1 MDNFNANSKRTV
13 KFIFLILFFG
23 VISGSAISM
32 FLGFILPDGVV
43 RDFFLMYQDLG
54 WQRTTLNLGVV
65 KITTGFIFSIS
76 VCSLLGLFISWYFL
90 RYFR

>member
-1 MDNFNANSKRTV
+1 MSNKTS
-13 KFIFLILFFG
+13 KFIFLVLFFG
-23 VISGSAISM
+23 VIIGTAISM
-32 FLGFILPDGVV
+32 LLGFILPDGVV

-54 WQRTTLNLGVV
+54 WQRATLNLGVV

-76 VCSLLGLFISWYFL
+76 VCSLIGLFVSWYFL

>member
-13 KFIFLILFFG
+13 KFIFLILFFR

-32 FLGFILPDGVV
+32 FLGFILPEGIV